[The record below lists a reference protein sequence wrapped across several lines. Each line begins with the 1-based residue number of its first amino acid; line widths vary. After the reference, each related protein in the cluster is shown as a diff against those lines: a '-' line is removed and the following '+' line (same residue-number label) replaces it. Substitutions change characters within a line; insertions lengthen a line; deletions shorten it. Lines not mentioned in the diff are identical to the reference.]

1 MYISWKEWKRKKNR
15 ENEKKI
21 KIKRELEKEGKT
33 TVSWKQDKKKMEFF
47 VSVAWYIFQNY
58 SNKTRYVKEPHSLS
72 TSNHLNSLSQSP
84 VLLSELWKRSIRFH
98 CVIISVVTGE
108 KLSYENTVLDK
119 LNVLIS
125 LEWLSFMSY
134 WVRFESIKL
143 IIFKAVSCLILDQ
156 EIFFVWLYLQFY
168 FLFLLC

>member
-1 MYISWKEWKRKKNR
+1 
-15 ENEKKI
+15 
-21 KIKRELEKEGKT
+21 
-33 TVSWKQDKKKMEFF
+33 MEFLWEC
-47 VSVAWYIFQNY
+47 SVIFFQNY

-72 TSNHLNSLSQSP
+72 TSNHLNSPSQSP

-119 LNVLIS
+119 LNVLIL

-134 WVRFESIKL
+134 WVRFETIKL
-143 IIFKAVSCLILDQ
+143 ISFQSCKLSDFRSRD
-156 EIFFVWLYLQFY
+156 FFVWLYNFIFISSLLGNIIY
-168 FLFLLC
+168 KIIFLTASCIWYLNFVILWKITKKSVL